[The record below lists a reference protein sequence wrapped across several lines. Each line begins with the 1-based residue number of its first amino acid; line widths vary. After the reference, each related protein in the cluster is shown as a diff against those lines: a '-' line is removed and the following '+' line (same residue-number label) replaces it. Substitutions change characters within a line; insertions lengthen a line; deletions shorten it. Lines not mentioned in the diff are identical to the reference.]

1 MELAIVTGASRGLG
15 HEVAHHFLNKGVN
28 VIGVARGNSELESQ
42 EHYQHIQADLSST
55 AEVCHVV
62 QQFVEWIEKYKPS
75 IVYMIHNAGIIE
87 PIERVGYLDVQQITT
102 AVNVNLVAP
111 MIMTNELMREL
122 CETNVKLI
130 VVNVSSGAA
139 ERSIAGWSVYNS
151 TKAALNMHTK
161 VAGLEQLYDGNR
173 HVVIAFSPG
182 VMDTDMQQTI
192 RSSDETAF
200 RDVKQFQTLKDNG
213 DLRSPKVVGATLVD
227 LLLKGNVENGHVYSV
242 KELL

>member
-15 HEVAHHFLNKGVN
+15 YAVAHHFLEKDMH
-28 VIGVARGNSELESQ
+28 VIGVARGTSELEGRDC
-42 EHYQHIQADLSST
+42 YQHIQADLSST
-55 AEVCHVV
+55 VEVCHVV
-62 QQFVEWIEKYKPS
+62 QQLVEWIEKYKPS
-75 IVYMIHNAGIIE
+75 MVYVIHNAGVIE
-87 PIERVGYLDVQQITT
+87 PIERVGYLDVQQIMT
-102 AVNVNLVAP
+102 AVNVNLLAP
-111 MIMTNELMREL
+111 MIMTNELIRVL
-122 CETNVKLI
+122 HETNVKLT
-130 VVNVSSGAA
+130 VVNISSGAA

-161 VAGLEQLYDGNR
+161 VAGLEQQYNENR

-200 RDVKQFQTLKDNG
+200 RDVKQFQTLKEQG
-213 DLRSPKVVGATLVD
+213 DLRSPTVVGVLLID
-227 LLLKGNVENGHVYSV
+227 LLLKGNVENGRVYSV